1 MLLPDMQ
8 ACRRSAGPLPKKS
21 GPKLGNRR
29 RKTMRKTLLLI
40 AVGLAG
46 IAVGVLGAT
55 YVAAQGAAQVTRT
68 ELLRKPVSGVEGKE
82 VVVFVADL
90 PPGAVAGRH
99 FHPGDEAIY
108 MLQGALLFEPEGGQP
123 FELKAG
129 QIAFNP
135 AKHIHKATNAS
146 SSEAAK
152 VLNCMLAEKGQPL
165 ATPVP

>member
-1 MLLPDMQ
+1 
-8 ACRRSAGPLPKKS
+8 
-21 GPKLGNRR
+21 
-29 RKTMRKTLLLI
+29 MRKTLLLLG
-40 AVGLAG
+40 VGLAG
-46 IAVGVLGAT
+46 IGVGVLGAT

-90 PPGAVAGRH
+90 PPGAVAVRH
-99 FHPGDEAIY
+99 SHPGDEAIY
-108 MLQGALLFEPEGGQP
+108 MLQGALLFEPEGGPP

-135 AKHIHKATNAS
+135 AKHIHKATNTS